1 MKEFFAMGGYGF
13 FVWLSYAVAL
23 GGLFALY
30 LFTNGCERRVNKQL
44 EKRLRLEE
52 RRKSRETTS

>member
-13 FVWLSYAVAL
+13 FVWLSYAAAL
-23 GGLFALY
+23 GGLLALY
-30 LFTNGCERRVNKQL
+30 LMTRGCENRVKRQL